1 MEKQEMQMIAN
12 YEKDL
17 WEKFVL
23 TARAI
28 GKEDFRTKEAR
39 CRWVSVYRLANQL
52 GVELLPHIKFKE

>member
-1 MEKQEMQMIAN
+1 MKKQEMQTITN

-23 TARAI
+23 AAMAM

-52 GVELLPHIKFKE
+52 GVELLPHIKF

>member
-1 MEKQEMQMIAN
+1 MEKQDMQMIAN

-28 GKEDFRTKEAR
+28 WKEDLRIKEAR

-52 GVELLPHIKFKE
+52 GVELLPHRKFKE

>member
-1 MEKQEMQMIAN
+1 MEKQEMLTIAN
-12 YEKDL
+12 YEKYL

-28 GKEDFRTKEAR
+28 GEEDLRTKEAR

-52 GVELLPHIKFKE
+52 GVELLPHIKFKK